1 MTPEQRR
8 AQLLDVGEA
17 IFEDCRFEELS
28 MDEIAGRAGV
38 TRALLYHYYPS
49 KAEYFAA
56 IWQRAH
62 EQLGAVPDPS
72 TAGTVREWVGERLA
86 AYLDFYLVHPHL
98 VLIANRSSVAAD
110 SLVREPVSG
119 HFRAMGQVVLDAAGC
134 IGAARPIAEAAFDG
148 WIAFVRE
155 TTLAVLV
162 GQTITPAQNLSL
174 ALAALDATIGQYAD
188 LASPAGTHRTTRGVG
203 RRRAAHHSSGV
214 ARASAESSV

>member
-38 TRALLYHYYPS
+38 TRALLYHYYTS
-49 KAEYFAA
+49 KADYFAA

-62 EQLGAVPDPS
+62 ANLGAAPDAS
-72 TAGTVREWVGERLA
+72 TAVTVRAWVEEQLA
-86 AYLDFYLVHPHL
+86 AYLDFYTVHPHL

-110 SLVREPVSG
+110 SAVREPVST
-119 HFRAMGQVVLDAAGC
+119 HFRMMGQVVLDASGC
-134 IGAARPIAEAAFDG
+134 TGAARPIAEVAFDG

-162 GQTITPAQNLSL
+162 QQTITPAQNLSL
-174 ALAALDATIGQYAD
+174 ALAALDATVGQHAQ
-188 LASPAGTHRTTRGVG
+188 LNAPPRTA
-203 RRRAAHHSSGV
+203 RR
-214 ARASAESSV
+214 

>member
-28 MDEIAGRAGV
+28 MDEIARRAGV
-38 TRALLYHYYPS
+38 TRALLYHYYTS
-49 KAEYFAA
+49 KADYFAA

-72 TAGTVREWVGERLA
+72 AAGTLREWVAQQLA
-86 AYLDFYLVHPHL
+86 AYLDFYTVHPHL

-110 SLVREPVSG
+110 SAVREPVST
-119 HFRAMGQVVLDAAGC
+119 HFRLMGQVVLDASGC
-134 IGAARPIAEAAFDG
+134 RDAARPIAEVAFDG

-155 TTLAVLV
+155 TTLAVLMER
-162 GQTITPAQNLSL
+162 TITPAQNLEL
-174 ALAALDATIGQYAD
+174 ALAALDATVGRHAD
-188 LASPAGTHRTTRGVG
+188 LT
-203 RRRAAHHSSGV
+203 SGV
-214 ARASAESSV
+214 AAPVTGEVGRGRVASRGSGADRSGAGSPA